1 MEQWIRKAGKSEEP
15 HELVSTGRL
24 DISSYIDIFVQG
36 VTDSKLMYFYANL
49 FVMTF
54 LAEPKVFCRG
64 LFLRK
69 NSKTEVGIPAVFQ
82 IFFPVLLSDLITGS
96 WQCEAISFQAVSN
109 RGNDLADLVICP
121 KLLQQLEIFTQSK
134 LISAAIFFLRAIG
147 KYSLFY
153 SALLNKS

>member
-1 MEQWIRKAGKSEEP
+1 
-15 HELVSTGRL
+15 
-24 DISSYIDIFVQG
+24 
-36 VTDSKLMYFYANL
+36 MYFYANL

-54 LAEPKVFCRG
+54 LAEPEVFCRG

-109 RGNDLADLVICP
+109 RGNDLADPVICP
-121 KLLQQLEIFTQSK
+121 KLLQ
-134 LISAAIFFLRAIG
+134 
-147 KYSLFY
+147 
-153 SALLNKS
+153 